1 MVAMILAPPTFRFPF
16 TSHCAL
22 HALQRRT
29 VRPRIHPMS
38 RKPKKGYFV
47 RGQFVAEGSELDLEL
62 KRELK
67 GTDEASRTD
76 LKRESDELQK
86 LGTELLGLR
95 AGLFDALPLDEKLVD
110 AVAEAKRITN
120 FEGKRRQMQFIGKLM
135 RKLEPEVLEAV
146 KLALTEQNSVPAA
159 ETAAL
164 HEAERWRDRL
174 IADDDALGGW
184 IETHPATDSQQLRA
198 LVRQARKDM
207 KSGPAGE
214 APRQGKAYREIFQLV
229 RAQLAVHG
237 GADHAAEAAAQDRE
251 DDA

>member
-1 MVAMILAPPTFRFPF
+1 
-16 TSHCAL
+16 
-22 HALQRRT
+22 
-29 VRPRIHPMS
+29 MS

-135 RKLEPEVLEAV
+135 RKLEPEALDAV
-146 KLALTEQNSVPAA
+146 KQALAEQNTVPAA
-159 ETAAL
+159 EAAAL

-184 IETHPATDSQQLRA
+184 IETHPGTDSQQLRA
-198 LVRQARKDM
+198 LVRQARKDL
-207 KSGPAGE
+207 KAGPPGE

-229 RAQLAVHG
+229 RSQLSVHG
-237 GADHAAEAAAQDRE
+237 GADHAAAAAAQDRE

>member
-1 MVAMILAPPTFRFPF
+1 
-16 TSHCAL
+16 
-22 HALQRRT
+22 
-29 VRPRIHPMS
+29 MS

-47 RGQFVAEGSELDLEL
+47 RGEFVHEGSELDLEL

-86 LGTELLGLR
+86 LGEELLTLR
-95 AGLFDALPLDEKLVD
+95 ASLLEKLPLDEKLFD
-110 AVAEAKRITN
+110 AIEESKRITN

-135 RKLEPEVLEAV
+135 RKLDDATLDTVRSA
-146 KLALTEQNSVPAA
+146 LAEQNTVPAA

-207 KSGPAGE
+207 KSGLPGE
-214 APRQGKAYREIFQLV
+214 APRQGKAYREVFQIV
-229 RAQLAVHG
+229 RAQLAVQG
-237 GADHAAEAAAQDRE
+237 TGDHAAAAAAQELE